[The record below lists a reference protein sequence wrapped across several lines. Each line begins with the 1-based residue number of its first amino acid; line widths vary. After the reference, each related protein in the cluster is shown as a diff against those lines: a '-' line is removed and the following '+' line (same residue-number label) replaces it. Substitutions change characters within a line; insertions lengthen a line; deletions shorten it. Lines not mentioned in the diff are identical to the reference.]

1 MYIIIFLNVFLLVL
15 WFNTEVFVEYFKFT
29 GNLFKIREYILDK
42 PNDFSLTYH
51 SFLLSKYNCFLTR
64 LITCPLCFNF
74 WLTFLFTFVFNYEL
88 ILIPTIYILSLLIYF
103 IFNKLSP

>member
-1 MYIIIFLNVFLLVL
+1 MCDVIFLNTFLLIL

-29 GNLFKIREYILDK
+29 KNIFKIKEYISDK

-51 SFLLSKYNCFLTR
+51 SFLLKKYNCFFVR

-74 WLTFLFTFVFNYEL
+74 WLTFFFTFIFNFQFT
-88 ILIPTIYILSLLIYF
+88 LIPVIYIISLLLYF
-103 IFNKLSP
+103 IFTKLSP